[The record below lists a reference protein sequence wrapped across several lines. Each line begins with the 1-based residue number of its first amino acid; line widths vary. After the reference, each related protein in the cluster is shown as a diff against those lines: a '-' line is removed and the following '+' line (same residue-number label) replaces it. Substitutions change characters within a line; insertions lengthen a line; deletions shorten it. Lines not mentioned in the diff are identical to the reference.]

1 MSVFFVNFEYLDAT
15 KRNFSLL
22 FCAAKECSKKA
33 VSFRISSDSWCPKR
47 SEISKLSAP
56 SPILQHP
63 LASCQD
69 EIEYS
74 LLKLDERQK
83 TVKLSLRGPEVME
96 SLRQSEQ
103 VIHAFRG
110 CTWHQEY
117 GSWMLE
123 GTPDLPYGGYTMSL
137 ASDLVK
143 SR

>member
-1 MSVFFVNFEYLDAT
+1 MFEAIGHGNQL
-15 KRNFSLL
+15 
-22 FCAAKECSKKA
+22 
-33 VSFRISSDSWCPKR
+33 
-47 SEISKLSAP
+47 
-56 SPILQHP
+56 
-63 LASCQD
+63 QD

-74 LLKLDERQK
+74 LLKLDDKEK
-83 TVKLSLRGPEVME
+83 TVKISLRGPEVME

-137 ASDLVK
+137 ASDLDIK
-143 SR
+143 KRPASTSPSADPRR